1 MKNNTIIYY
10 LFIIKI
16 EMEYSAQIYT
26 NTNLNLEKEVLDI
39 IKAGQDYNYSP
50 TSLTVSESN
59 DILNNYFINKAIFI
73 DKKEFHESCKITI
86 FIDNYGNIYEF
97 LFRFGSNKY
106 WASELHI
113 NNLKYKIKLPEI
125 SIDTIKLITGINSNN
140 FKNIIRGIVKIN
152 ELINKQDN
160 IYNLIILEID
170 KLKEEKEQ
178 LKEENEQLENKILNK
193 KNIDNNFI
201 CSITLEVMKDPV
213 ICSDGHTYE
222 RSAIEKWLSTN
233 SCSPMTRQIITN
245 KSLIPNI
252 ALRNII
258 QEYEK
263 NHKMCL

>member
-1 MKNNTIIYY
+1 MV
-10 LFIIKI
+10 
-16 EMEYSAQIYT
+16 YSAQIYT
-26 NTNLNLEKEVLDI
+26 NTNLNLEKEVIDI
-39 IKAGQDYNYSP
+39 IKAGHELQRP
-50 TSLTVSESN
+50 ALTVSD
-59 DILNNYFINKAIFI
+59 DILNNYFIIKAIFI
-73 DKKEFHESCKITI
+73 DKKEFLEDHNQITI

-97 LFRFGSNKY
+97 LFRYGRNKY
-106 WASELHI
+106 WYSETNI
-113 NNLKYKIKLPEI
+113 NNLQYKIKLPEI
-125 SIDTIKLITGINSNN
+125 SIDTIKLIIGINRNN

-201 CSITLEVMKDPV
+201 CPITLEVMKDPV

-233 SCSPMTRQIITN
+233 NCSPMTRQIITN
-245 KSLIPNI
+245 NSLIPNI

-258 QEYEK
+258 QEYKK

>member
-1 MKNNTIIYY
+1 
-10 LFIIKI
+10 
-16 EMEYSAQIYT
+16 MEYSAQIYT
-26 NTNLNLEKEVLDI
+26 SSNLNLEKEVIDI
-39 IKAGQDYNYSP
+39 IKAGHELQRP
-50 TSLTVSESN
+50 ALTVSD

-73 DKKEFHESCKITI
+73 DKKEFLEDHNQITI

-97 LFRFGSNKY
+97 LFRYGRNKY
-106 WASELHI
+106 WYSETNI
-113 NNLKYKIKLPEI
+113 NNLQYKIKLPEI
-125 SIDTIKLITGINSNN
+125 SIDTIKLIIGINRNN

-170 KLKEEKEQ
+170 KLKKEKEQ
-178 LKEENEQLENKILNK
+178 LKEENKQLENKILNK

-222 RSAIEKWLSTN
+222 RSAIEKWLSTEN
-233 SCSPMTRQIITN
+233 HSPMTRQIITN

>member
-1 MKNNTIIYY
+1 MV
-10 LFIIKI
+10 
-16 EMEYSAQIYT
+16 YSAQIYT
-26 NTNLNLEKEVLDI
+26 NTNLNLEKEVIDI
-39 IKAGQDYNYSP
+39 IKAGHELQRP
-50 TSLTVSESN
+50 ALTVSD
-59 DILNNYFINKAIFI
+59 DILNNYFIIKAIFI
-73 DKKEFHESCKITI
+73 DKKEFLEDHNQITI

-97 LFRFGSNKY
+97 LFRYGRNKY
-106 WASELHI
+106 WYSETNI
-113 NNLKYKIKLPEI
+113 NNLQYKIKLPEI
-125 SIDTIKLITGINSNN
+125 SIDTIKLIIGINRNN

-178 LKEENEQLENKILNK
+178 LKQENEQLENKILNK

-233 SCSPMTRQIITN
+233 SYSPITRQIITN
-245 KSLIPNI
+245 NSLIPNI

-263 NHKMCL
+263 YNY